1 MFTRLSRLGRVI
13 WYLRA
18 KRKEE
23 LAGLQLDVTSD
34 CNLRCK
40 TCYFFKDGSHL
51 ADNMSIQDIE
61 KLFQQYQD
69 QHIYQAWLYGG
80 EPTLREDI
88 IDLAYRYFPVLTIIS
103 NGQIK
108 VSSAYKKAKLHISLD
123 GLEKENDYLRGKGS
137 FQKIVSNYRGDRRA
151 IFNVTITKMNLPTLD
166 EVICYVKSLK
176 TAGIEFQIYS
186 KSSKPTKFDERLGL
200 DEQDIATVRKT
211 LSKYQYDLNV
221 FMTKALLESLLTRRL
236 ESACKLNDYIYCYA
250 SDGNRKS
257 CCTPGIVCEDC
268 KMLPTH
274 FIETVEKD
282 NDLMTKLKFSL
293 WM

>member
-1 MFTRLSRLGRVI
+1 MLTRLTRLSRVA

-23 LAGLQLDVTSD
+23 LAGVQLDVTSD

-51 ADNMSIQDIE
+51 ANNMSIQDIE
-61 KLFQQYQD
+61 KLFQEYQERR
-69 QHIYQAWLYGG
+69 IYQAWLYGG

-88 IDLAYRYFPVLTIIS
+88 IDLAYHYFPVLTIIS

-108 VSSAYKKAKLHISLD
+108 VSPKYKTAKLHISLD

-137 FQKIVSNYRGDRRA
+137 FQNIVNNYSGDRRA
-151 IFNVTITKMNLPTLD
+151 IFNVTITKMNLPTL
-166 EVICYVKSLK
+166 EELIHYVKSLK
-176 TAGIEFQIYS
+176 TGGIEFQIYS
-186 KSSKPTKFDERLGL
+186 KSEKPTKFDERLGL
-200 DEQDIATVRKT
+200 DDQDLQIVRKT
-211 LSKYQYDLNV
+211 LGKYQYDFNV
-221 FMTKALLESLLTRRL
+221 FMTKALLESMLTRRL
-236 ESACKLNDYIYCYA
+236 EDSCKLNDYINCYA
-250 SDGNRKS
+250 SDGNRKA
-257 CCTPGIVCEDC
+257 CCTPGIRCDDC

-274 FIETVEKD
+274 FIETVVRD
-282 NDLMTKLKFSL
+282 NDWVTKLKFSL